1 MTKRNKITRKGTEHT
16 VFGKADALPAHK
28 LPLNG
33 EVLRNCWR
41 YKCEAGRFADV
52 TEIVKKAALDVSAI
66 WAKAIRDRLSIP
78 FLDQKTTENKLK
90 RLYKKS
96 LLVNKNKR
104 NLVKL
109 TSLKWKWVNSLTF
122 VVARVDLPLISKC
135 TAKQRT
141 VMDSTWLVS
150 VM

>member
-1 MTKRNKITRKGTEHT
+1 MSGSIRVN
-16 VFGKADALPAHK
+16 K

-33 EVLRNCWR
+33 EVLQNCWK

-52 TEIVKKAALDVSAI
+52 NEIVKKAALDVFAI
-66 WAKAIRDRLSIP
+66 WARAIGDRLTIP
-78 FLDQKTTENKLK
+78 LLEQKTIENKLK
-90 RLYKKS
+90 RLYKKG

-109 TSLKWKWVNSLTF
+109 NEFKMEMVNSLTF
-122 VVARVDLPLISKC
+122 VVARVHLPLVSKC

-141 VMDSTWLVS
+141 MMDFTWLVS